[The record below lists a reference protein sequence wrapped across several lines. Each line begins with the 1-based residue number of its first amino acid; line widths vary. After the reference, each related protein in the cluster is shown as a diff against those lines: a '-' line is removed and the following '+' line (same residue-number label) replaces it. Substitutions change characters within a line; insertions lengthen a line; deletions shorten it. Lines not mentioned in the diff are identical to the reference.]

1 MRWVYLLGTVVSGTI
16 GDVLSAKAMA
26 MGGEINDFSP
36 RGIARIVRYVLTH
49 RLLIIGI
56 VCNAISFFTFIA
68 LLTVSQLSFA
78 VPATALAYI
87 LKTVLARVY
96 LGECVTWRR
105 WAGAILVGVG
115 VMLLVS

>member
-1 MRWVYLLGTVVSGTI
+1 MTWAFVLATVVSGTI

-26 MGGEINDFSP
+26 MGGEIDDFSP
-36 RGIARIVRYVLTH
+36 RGIAKIIGYVFTH

-56 VCNAISFFTFIA
+56 VCNAVSFFTFIA
-68 LLTVSQLSFA
+68 LLTVAPLSFA

-96 LGECVTWRR
+96 LREFVSWRR
-105 WAGAILVGVG
+105 WAGAILVGIG
-115 VMLLVS
+115 IMLLVA

>member
-1 MRWVYLLGTVVSGTI
+1 MRWIFVLATVVSGTI

-26 MGGEINDFSP
+26 MGGEIDDFSP
-36 RGIARIVRYVLTH
+36 RGIARIFRYIVTH

-56 VCNAISFFTFIA
+56 VCNAVSFFTFIA

-87 LKTVLARVY
+87 LKTILARVY
-96 LGECVTWRR
+96 LGECVSWRR
-105 WAGAILVGVG
+105 WAGAVLVGIG
-115 VMLLVS
+115 VMLLVA

>member
-1 MRWVYLLGTVVSGTI
+1 MRWVFVFATVLSGTV

-26 MGGEINDFSP
+26 MGGEIDDFSP
-36 RGIARIVRYVLTH
+36 RGIASIIRYVFTH

-56 VCNAISFFTFIA
+56 VCNAVSFVTFLA
-68 LLTVSQLSFA
+68 LLSVAELSFA

-87 LKTVLARVY
+87 FKTVLARLY

-105 WAGAILVGVG
+105 WAGAVLVGIG
-115 VMLLVS
+115 VILLVA

>member
-1 MRWVYLLGTVVSGTI
+1 MRWVFVLATVVSSTI

-26 MGGEINDFSP
+26 MGGEIDDFSP
-36 RGIARIVRYVLTH
+36 RGIARIIRYLFTH

-56 VCNAISFFTFIA
+56 ICNAISFFTFLA
-68 LLTVSQLSFA
+68 LLSVAELSFA
-78 VPATALAYI
+78 VPATALSYI

-105 WAGAILVGVG
+105 WAGAVLVGVG
-115 VMLLVS
+115 VILLVA

>member
-1 MRWVYLLGTVVSGTI
+1 MRWVFVLATVLSGTA

-36 RGIARIVRYVLTH
+36 RGIAQIFRYVCTH

-56 VCNAISFFTFIA
+56 VCNAVSFFTFIA

-87 LKTVLARVY
+87 LKTVFARLY
-96 LGECVTWRR
+96 LGESVSWRR
-105 WAGAILVGVG
+105 WAGVVFVGMG
-115 VMLLVS
+115 VTLLVA

>member
-1 MRWVYLLGTVVSGTI
+1 VSGTI